1 MTEKEGTLI
10 VTEKVEQAMAKH
22 SKAIVKLAEK
32 LPKRTGNKHYKVG
45 RSLEYAVKKALE
57 QDGYTVFRSA
67 GSHSQ
72 ADLIAIRPDEWLQ
85 PNDSSITKYPFVQLV
100 QCKRHR
106 NLMTRKELK
115 EFYDFANNLA
125 CIATIAWRDKG
136 IHIQDIVIK

>member
-1 MTEKEGTLI
+1 M
-10 VTEKVEQAMAKH
+10 
-22 SKAIVKLAEK
+22 
-32 LPKRTGNKHYKVG
+32 PNKHYKVG
-45 RSLEYAVKKALE
+45 YSLERDVKIALE

-72 ADLIAIRPDEWLQ
+72 ADLIAVRTGMVDCSEGPETVPL
-85 PNDSSITKYPFVQLV
+85 VMLV

-106 NLMTRKELK
+106 NLMTRNELK
-115 EFYDFANNLA
+115 DFYDFANNLA

>member
-1 MTEKEGTLI
+1 M
-10 VTEKVEQAMAKH
+10 
-22 SKAIVKLAEK
+22 
-32 LPKRTGNKHYKVG
+32 PNKHYKVG
-45 RSLEYAVKKALE
+45 YSLERDVKIALE

-72 ADLIAIRPDEWLQ
+72 ADLIAIRSDDFLH
-85 PNDSSITKYPFVQLV
+85 PNDGSIIKYPFVQLI

-106 NLMTRKELK
+106 NLMTRNELK
-115 EFYDFANNLA
+115 TFYDFANNLA

>member
-72 ADLIAIRPDEWLQ
+72 ADLIAIRVGMVECSEGSEPM
-85 PNDSSITKYPFVQLV
+85 TFVTLV

-106 NLMTRKELK
+106 NLMTVREINTFKEFCKELSCNG
-115 EFYDFANNLA
+115 A
-125 CIATIAWRDKG
+125 IAWRDKG

>member
-1 MTEKEGTLI
+1 MT
-10 VTEKVEQAMAKH
+10 
-22 SKAIVKLAEK
+22 
-32 LPKRTGNKHYKVG
+32 NKHYKVG
-45 RSLEYAVKKALE
+45 YTLERDVKIALE

-72 ADLIAIRPDEWLQ
+72 ADLIAIEHWSYADECI
-85 PNDSSITKYPFVQLV
+85 PGPRVKLV

-115 EFYDFANNLA
+115 EFYDFADKLG

-136 IHIQDIVIK
+136 IHMQDIVIK